1 MSKEKA
7 KKSKVKKTPQ
17 EFAFLFSFLFSHSS
31 FARICLTFF
40 IFHFA
45 LFICPAQSTAD
56 EIETLLSTKAVTY
69 AAAARFLLEAS
80 ETITTYDP
88 DEAFRYAMARN
99 WMTKKAAANETAR
112 LDDVSLLL
120 MRSFGIKGGIMY
132 SIIKNPHYAYRELA
146 YQNIILGRAE
156 PAMNVSGER
165 LLFITLR
172 ILNLQSEKADKM
184 EKAPAGIPMSDEE
197 IILLRETLAA
207 EIGAIIEKQ
216 QIADVSVEVTDEGV
230 MLRLSNIQFLAD
242 STELAE
248 SEKEKLREIADIL
261 KTIPDR
267 KIRVAGHTALAGSE
281 RGRLVLSRER
291 AQSVASYLI
300 LMGARERSQVTV
312 VGYGSDVPIADNATA
327 EGMLAN
333 RRVEII
339 ILED

>member
-1 MSKEKA
+1 L
-7 KKSKVKKTPQ
+7 KKTVCLSLLI
-17 EFAFLFSFLFSHSS
+17 FNFS
-31 FARICLTFF
+31 
-40 IFHFA
+40 
-45 LFICPAQSTAD
+45 LFICHAQSPAE

-80 ETITTYDP
+80 ETIITYDP
-88 DEAFRYAMARN
+88 DEAFRYAVARN
-99 WMTKKAAANETAR
+99 WLPKKAAPDTLAR
-112 LDDVSLLL
+112 LDGVSLLL

-146 YQNIILGRAE
+146 YKHIILGRAE

-172 ILNLQSEKADKM
+172 ILNLRDEDAVKTD
-184 EKAPAGIPMSDEE
+184 KAPSRIPISDEE
-197 IILLRETLAA
+197 TLLLREALAA
-207 EIGAIIEKQ
+207 EINAIIEKQ
-216 QIADVSVEVTDEGV
+216 NLANVTVEVTNEGV
-230 MLRLSNIQFLAD
+230 MLRLSDIQFLAD

-248 SEKEKLREIADIL
+248 SEKEKLREIANIL
-261 KTIPDR
+261 KNIPDR
-267 KIRVAGHTALAGSE
+267 KIRVAGHTALAGSA
-281 RGRLVLSRER
+281 RGRVTLSRER

-300 LMGARERSQVTV
+300 LLGARERSQVTV
-312 VGYGSDVPIADNATA
+312 VGYGADVPIADNATA